1 MSPHTAKT
9 ALASGY
15 GQISVSNSK
24 GSSDSSD
31 TASTLAQKYQRTCWV
46 LFRNMRNNW
55 TYLYDHTTHTI
66 AGGSMRIL
74 TDDEVATLTGHKT
87 TTKQSQWLE
96 QNGIRH
102 WVNAKNKV
110 RITDTAIEAAQQGA
124 TQTSNVPNFAA
135 LQRTGS

>member
-1 MSPHTAKT
+1 
-9 ALASGY
+9 
-15 GQISVSNSK
+15 
-24 GSSDSSD
+24 
-31 TASTLAQKYQRTCWV
+31 
-46 LFRNMRNNW
+46 
-55 TYLYDHTTHTI
+55 
-66 AGGSMRIL
+66 MRIL

-124 TQTSNVPNFAA
+124 TPTSNVPNFAA

>member
-1 MSPHTAKT
+1 
-9 ALASGY
+9 
-15 GQISVSNSK
+15 
-24 GSSDSSD
+24 
-31 TASTLAQKYQRTCWV
+31 
-46 LFRNMRNNW
+46 
-55 TYLYDHTTHTI
+55 
-66 AGGSMRIL
+66 MRIL

-110 RITDTAIEAAQQGA
+110 RITDTALEAAQQSA